1 MGDADH
7 EEEDAPLTL
16 EEEEKKIDEE
26 IEEKLTRA
34 QQRKRQ
40 QKKKERKKAAKRQRR
55 IDMKMDLVDD
65 SFDLRDEED
74 GLFTLTNIKSKKD
87 LEAFEDSANDPT
99 GLLGDEESDEESDD
113 SDDEG
118 ETFLYGDEEY
128 DEELESQ
135 LEEDYK
141 DYISKSKNL
150 LKAALKRSS
159 ESKHAPMTLE
169 MMDLK
174 EKIENATSKS
184 IYDSDSEEEQ
194 ANPNPLLV
202 PEAPE
207 VISAT
212 RRASQWFSQEL
223 FDGVDVDMD
232 MNNITKRKS
241 NNTTVDEE
249 DDDEIDEEDDGEI
262 YEKEDDDAQIDG
274 DEDEEMND
282 YEKAELL
289 ALGTLLKT
297 GKIKLSDLI
306 DDGFNR
312 YTFNDD
318 DLPTWFEQEERHH
331 NKPITP
337 VTKQMT
343 RDILANNRAINARPI
358 KKVAEAKARKKLK
371 AKRKIDKI
379 KKRANH
385 IAVDN
390 ELSET
395 AKARAIEK
403 LYKSQMAKMKTKQ
416 VYVVR
421 NKFQKGKARIGP
433 KKSAGT
439 KVKIV
444 DKRMKADKRGAQASN
459 RRSR

>member
-1 MGDADH
+1 MG
-7 EEEDAPLTL
+7 
-16 EEEEKKIDEE
+16 
-26 IEEKLTRA
+26 A

-99 GLLGDEESDEESDD
+99 GLL
-113 SDDEG
+113 
-118 ETFLYGDEEY
+118 GDEEY

-262 YEKEDDDAQIDG
+262 YEKEDDDAQID
-274 DEDEEMND
+274 EDEEMND

-331 NKPITP
+331 NRPITP

-444 DKRMKADKRGAQASN
+444 DKRMKADK
-459 RRSR
+459 